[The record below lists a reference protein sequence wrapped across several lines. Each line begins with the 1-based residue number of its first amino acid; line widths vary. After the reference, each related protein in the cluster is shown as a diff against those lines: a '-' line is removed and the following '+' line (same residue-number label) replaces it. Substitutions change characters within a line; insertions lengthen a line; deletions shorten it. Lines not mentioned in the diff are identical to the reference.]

1 MTTAGTYPAQQG
13 VDAHGVLLLLSNTV
27 LRLTIDGSIVDW
39 LPIGNVVDLS
49 SPRMSKSFHDVT
61 PSIPGAWKQSIP
73 GYKDPGSVTF
83 TLLFNSELRSHS
95 ILLKSFNEDTKERF
109 RIAIPSSDATE
120 YDYKLSE
127 NNPDWAHWEFDG
139 YVAAI
144 STSHQAGGIIGGSVS
159 VRLTGRVEAPILEND
174 MTSRG

>member
-27 LRLTIDGSIVDW
+27 LQLPIDDETPDW

-49 SPRMSKSFHDVT
+49 SPRMTKSFHDVT
-61 PSIPGAWKQSIP
+61 PSIPGAWKQAIP

-95 ILLKSFNEDTKERF
+95 ILLKSFNDDAKERF
-109 RIAIPSSDATE
+109 RIAVPTTTE
-120 YDYKLSE
+120 YDYDLSGE
-127 NNPDWAHWEFDG
+127 NADWVHWQFDG
-139 YVAAI
+139 YVASI
-144 STSHQAGGIIGGSVS
+144 STAHQAGGIIGGSVS
-159 VRLTGRVEAPILEND
+159 VRLTGRVEAPILENS
-174 MTSRG
+174 MTVRG